1 MATQAGDLAPKPD
14 HVPAELVVDFDL
26 YNIPGS
32 DLDPQAAWRAIKP
45 KGPLAWSPRNGG
57 HWIASSPETVFRF
70 YRDSEHFSVSELS
83 IPKMGQE
90 YLMIPNQVDPPMHA
104 EYRRNIMPMF
114 TTDAI
119 GAMAGDVRELCV
131 ELIEEMLPR
140 GECEFV
146 MDFAFRFP
154 LGIFMR
160 MMGLPDSDRMYLRR
174 LVEKFSDDPDP
185 AVKADAAG
193 KLGEYIDQQ
202 IEDRIAN
209 PRDDATTRV
218 TQFTIEGRPY
228 TRAEMRGTVR
238 LLMAAGLDTVAGM
251 VCFLAWHLAIHPED
265 GDFIKAKFD
274 DERAMQDIVQ
284 EFLRRYSIVSS
295 SRMVKQD
302 YTYEGVTLKQGEMIL
317 MPSAFFNLDDARP
330 DPIRVD
336 FQRHNKKHITFGSG
350 IHACAGALLA
360 REEIRIFLEE
370 WLTRMPQV
378 RLDPDR
384 LPILKAMSLNGAQE
398 LWLKWDVP
406 A

>member
-1 MATQAGDLAPKPD
+1 MATAPAELTPKPP
-14 HVPAELVVDFDL
+14 HVPAELVVDLDI
-26 YNIPGS
+26 YNIPVGK
-32 DLDPQAAWRAIKP
+32 DGPQAAWRAAKP

-70 YRDSEHFSVSELS
+70 YRDHEHFTVEELS

-90 YLMIPNQVDPPMHA
+90 YLMIPNQVDPPHHH
-104 EYRRNIMPMF
+104 EYRQNIMPLF
-114 TTDAI
+114 TPDAVVKM
-119 GAMAGDVRELCV
+119 GEDVRSLCV
-131 ELIEEMLPR
+131 ELIEEMKPR

-174 LVEKFSDDPDP
+174 LVEKFSDSPDP
-185 AVKADAAG
+185 EVKNEAG
-193 KLGEYIDQQ
+193 RKLGEYIDQK
-202 IEDRIAN
+202 IEERLAN
-209 PRDDATTRV
+209 PGNDAISKV

-228 TRAEMRGTVR
+228 TIAEMRGTIR

-251 VCFLAWHLAIHPED
+251 VCFLAWHLAQHPED
-265 GDFIKAKFD
+265 GEYIRSKFGD
-274 DERAMQDIVQ
+274 DRAMAEIVQ

-295 SRMVKQD
+295 SRMVVDD
-302 YTYEGVTLKQGEMIL
+302 YTYEGVTLKKGEMII
-317 MPSAFFNLDDARP
+317 MPSAFFNLDGRP
-330 DPIRVD
+330 DADKID
-336 FQRHNKKHITFGSG
+336 FTRANKKHITFGSG

-370 WLTRMPQV
+370 WLTHMADA

-384 LPILKAMSLNGAQE
+384 PPILKALTLNGAQE
-398 LWLKWDVP
+398 FWLKW
-406 A
+406 